1 MPRPGDA
8 RPNDL
13 DFGEAS
19 RMNDNT
25 AAIRTRSAAQGG
37 LRLGERLRQLRV
49 AAGMTQSELAGERFS
64 KEYVSQIERGKT
76 RPTRETVEWLAIRL
90 GVDAGFLANGVATD
104 ERGRLEGALARAEA
118 LYEGARNEEADTEY
132 DTLVPA
138 ARAMGAP
145 ELAVRALTGA
155 GKTRMRLGALREGLE
170 LLNEARALVESG
182 SFSDLER
189 AEVFYALGVCR
200 YQLNSVQTS
209 LGLLNEALSLAERS
223 GMPADSLR
231 SNILSWR
238 SRCWRRMRDYEAAR
252 EDIERALQLAQDA
265 DDPRVIG
272 AAYFQASMVADREGH
287 WVLARTYAEKARTA
301 YEELADKVN
310 VGRLTNNLG
319 GLNFLLGKTDEAVTL
334 LKEAFSIALENG
346 IAPDAAQAVSSL
358 AQINLRTGDPVK
370 AAEQA
375 EHAIALLDGHE
386 DFLDEIGNA
395 HLVLG
400 RALLEQD
407 KIDEAE
413 AAFTA
418 AEASFDQLGSASH
431 RAAAWVARGD
441 LATRRGD
448 DRLAAHLYRSAAEA
462 LQDVRF

>member
-1 MPRPGDA
+1 MPLTGDA
-8 RPNDL
+8 STPHLDL
-13 DFGEAS
+13 GEAS
-19 RMNDNT
+19 RMNENT
-25 AAIRTRSAAQGG
+25 AAIRSRSAAQTG

-49 AAGMTQSELAGERFS
+49 SAGMTQSELAGERFS

-76 RPTRETVEWLAIRL
+76 RPTRETVEWLAARL

-118 LYEGARNEEADTEY
+118 LYEATRNDEADSAYQPLLT
-132 DTLVPA
+132 T
-138 ARAMGAP
+138 ARSLGVP

-155 GKTRMRLGALREGLE
+155 GKTRMRLGALREGLD

-182 SFSDLER
+182 NFSDLER

-223 GMPADSLR
+223 GMPSDSLR

-252 EDIERALQLAQDA
+252 EDIERALQLAEDA

-272 AAYFQASMVADREGH
+272 AAFFQASMVADREGH
-287 WVLARTYAEKARTA
+287 WVLARTYAEKARAA
-301 YEELADKVN
+301 YEELSDRVN

-319 GLNFLLGKTDEAVTL
+319 GLNFLLGKTDEAVAL
-334 LKEAFSIALENG
+334 LKEAFAIALDNG
-346 IAPDAAQAVSSL
+346 IEQDAAQAVSSL
-358 AQINLRTGDPVK
+358 AQIHLRTGDVAK
-370 AAEQA
+370 AVEQA
-375 EHAIALLDGHE
+375 EHALRLLDGRE
-386 DFLDEIGNA
+386 DFIDEIGNA

-407 KIDEAE
+407 KLDEAE